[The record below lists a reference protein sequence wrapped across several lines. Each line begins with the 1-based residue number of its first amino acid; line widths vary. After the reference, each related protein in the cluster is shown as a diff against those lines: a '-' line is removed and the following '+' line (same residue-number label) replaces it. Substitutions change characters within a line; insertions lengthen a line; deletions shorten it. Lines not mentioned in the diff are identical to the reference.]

1 MHLDML
7 KIIIG
12 EVIREFRLSKSLSQ
26 EKLAEL
32 SELDRTYISLIERG
46 KRNPTLQAIFQLA
59 YSMETS
65 PTIIIETIQKRYE
78 NCK

>member
-1 MHLDML
+1 ML